1 VGREAAVQGPA
12 EVAGRPQCR
21 VHRRGAWRGVAPGE
35 NAVRGAGAGEGH
47 GWAGRGRGLPPR
59 AAAPGVLSGGPA
71 VRAAA
76 GWAAEAEPARAGDVG
91 CGERSCPA
99 SSRVVGDDVPDDT
112 ARRTARGGPANTPE
126 HGDLV
131 RAAAAERAAC
141 VGGGGVAGSD
151 GWCCGAARC
160 RAAGNQSMQTSVI
173 ERFVRY

>member
-1 VGREAAVQGPA
+1 MTKAKAPKAKATWDGKLRYKVRRKWL
-12 EVAGRPQCR
+12 AGRSAACI
-21 VHRRGAWRGVAPGE
+21 AE
-35 NAVRGAGAGEGH
+35 ELGAGEGL
-47 GWAGRGRGLPPR
+47 GWAGWGRGLPPR
-59 AAAPGVLSGGPA
+59 AAAPGVLGGGPA

-76 GWAAEAEPARAGDVG
+76 GRAAEAEPARAGDVG

-99 SSRVVGDDVPDDT
+99 SSRVVGDDVPDDA
-112 ARRTARGGPANTPE
+112 ARRSARGGPANTPE

-151 GWCCGAARC
+151 GRCCGAARC